1 MKSGVTLE
9 NFDRS
14 VRPQDDLFGFVNGTW
29 VKNTEMP
36 SDRGRFGS
44 FDKLR
49 ESAEAAVHELIEQ
62 AAATSAPEGSP
73 KRQVGDLF
81 ASFMDTERI
90 EQLGAGAL
98 ADDLALID
106 GIASAPDLLRVSGQL
121 TRRGVDGF
129 VDFYSVADAKDSAH
143 NILYVMQAGIGLPD
157 ESYYR
162 EDDHAELRA
171 KYVEHMTRLLGLAGV
186 DGGQAETVMALE
198 TRLAAA
204 HWDRVAC
211 RDAVKTYNKLSRAQL
226 EELSPGVDWDAWLDG
241 VGGEARIL
249 EPANIEQPSYLTG
262 FAEALRD
269 EPISAWKSWLTW
281 RLVSER
287 AQFLH
292 EAMVDERFDFA
303 GRTLSGIPENKE
315 RWKRGVGLV
324 ERLIGDA
331 AGQLY
336 VEQHFPPHAKARMEQ
351 LVANL
356 VEAYRRDF
364 ETLEWM
370 GEETRAKALEKL
382 AAFTPKIGYP
392 KQWKDYSSIAIRA
405 DDLIGNIA
413 AATAW
418 EVDRMLSRVGDPID
432 VDEWF
437 MTPQTVNAY
446 YMPVMNEIVF
456 PAAIL
461 QPPFFD
467 VDAEDA
473 VNYGG
478 IGGVI
483 GHEIGHGFDDQG
495 SRYDGDGNLTD
506 WWTEQDRTAFD
517 ALAQKLIAQFDQL
530 EPRDAP
536 GNKVN
541 GALTIGENIGD
552 LGGLTIGYKAFQI
565 AQEQTPSPEL
575 DGFTGNQRFFIGW
588 AQVWC
593 GKAREAEAKR
603 LLTIDPHSPTDARAN
618 VARNLREFA
627 EAFEVSENDG
637 MYLAETDQVRIF

>member
-1 MKSGVTLE
+1 MKSGLTTD

-14 VRPQDDLFGFVNGTW
+14 VRPQDDLFGHVNGTW
-29 VKNTEMP
+29 VAQTEIP
-36 SDRGRFGS
+36 SDRGRYGT
-44 FDKLR
+44 FDRLR
-49 ESAEAAVHELIEQ
+49 ESAEAAVHALIEE
-62 AAATSAPEGSP
+62 AAESASEPGTP
-73 KRQVGDLF
+73 RRQVGDLF

-90 EQLGAGAL
+90 EKAGASAL
-98 ADDLALID
+98 AEDLAIID
-106 GIASAPDLLRVSGQL
+106 KIGSPSDLVRACGQL
-121 TRRGVDGF
+121 SRRGVDSFIG
-129 VDFYSVADAKDSAH
+129 FYSIADAKDSAH

-162 EDDHAELRA
+162 EEEHAELRA
-171 KYVEHMTRLLGLAGV
+171 QYVAHIGRLLGLAGL
-186 DGGQAETVMALE
+186 DAAQADTIMALE
-198 TRLAAA
+198 TRIAKA
-204 HWDRVAC
+204 HWDRVTS
-211 RDAVKTYNKLSRAQL
+211 RDAVKTYNKVSRAEL
-226 EELSPGVDWDAWLDG
+226 EALTPGLDWDAWLDG

-249 EPANIEQPSYLTG
+249 DPVNVEQPSFLTG
-262 FAEALRD
+262 FAEALTSESLD
-269 EPISAWKSWLTW
+269 AWKSWLTW
-281 RLVSER
+281 RLVSDR
-287 AQFLH
+287 APYLH
-292 EAMVDERFDFA
+292 QAMVEERFDFA
-303 GRTLSGIPENKE
+303 GRTLSGIPENRE
-315 RWKRGVGLV
+315 RWKRGVSLV
-324 ERLIGDA
+324 ESLIGEA

-336 VEQHFPPHAKARMEQ
+336 VERHFPPHAKARMEK

-364 ETLEWM
+364 ETLSWM
-370 GEETRAKALEKL
+370 SETTRAKALEKL
-382 AAFTPKIGYP
+382 AKFTPKIGYP
-392 KQWKDYSSIAIRA
+392 EEWKDYSDIEIRH

-418 EVDRMLSRVGDPID
+418 EVDRMLRRVGDE
-432 VDEWF
+432 VDAKEWF

-495 SRYDGDGNLTD
+495 SRYDGDGNLVD
-506 WWTEQDRTAFD
+506 WWTDEDRERFD
-517 ALAQKLIAQFDQL
+517 ALSQKLIEQFNGL
-530 EPRDAP
+530 EGRDAP
-536 GNKVN
+536 GNKIN

-552 LGGLTIGYKAFQI
+552 LGGLTIGYKAWQI
-565 AQEQTPSPEL
+565 AQETQDSPEL
-575 DGFTGNQRFFIGW
+575 DGFTPEQRFFLGW

-603 LLTIDPHSPTDARAN
+603 LLTIDPHSPADARAN
-618 VARNLREFA
+618 VARNLREFF
-627 EAFEVSENDG
+627 EAFGVADGDG
-637 MYLAETDQVRIF
+637 MYLPEEQQVRIF

>member
-1 MKSGVTLE
+1 MKSGVILE

-14 VRPQDDLFGFVNGTW
+14 VRPQDDLFGFVNGGW
-29 VKNTEMP
+29 VANNEIP
-36 SDRGRFGS
+36 SDRGRYGT

-49 ESAEAAVHELIEQ
+49 EDAEQAVHELIEE
-62 AAATSAPEGSP
+62 AAASNSEPGTPR
-73 KRQVGDLF
+73 RQVGDLF

-90 EQLGAGAL
+90 EKLGAGAIAEEL
-98 ADDLALID
+98 ELID
-106 GIASAPDLLRVSGQL
+106 EVQSTSDLLRVSGQL

-129 VDFYSVADAKDSAH
+129 VGFYSVADAKDSAH
-143 NILYVMQAGIGLPD
+143 YILYVMQAGIGLPD

-162 EDDHAELRA
+162 EEQHSETRD
-171 KYVEHMTRLLGLAGV
+171 KYVAHMRRLLGLAGIHESLA
-186 DGGQAETVMALE
+186 DQVMELE
-198 TRLAAA
+198 TRLAKA
-204 HWDRVAC
+204 HWDRVAS
-211 RDAVKTYNKLSRAQL
+211 RDAVKTYNKLTRAEL
-226 EELSPGVDWDAWLDG
+226 DELSPGVDWDAWLDG
-241 VGGEARIL
+241 VGAEARIL
-249 EPANIEQPSYLTG
+249 DPVNVEQPSYLTG

-269 EPISAWKSWLTW
+269 EPLEKWKAWLTW

-287 AQFLH
+287 APYLH
-292 EAMVDERFDFA
+292 QAMVDERFDFA
-303 GRTLSGIPENKE
+303 GRTLSGIPENRE
-315 RWKRGVGLV
+315 RWKRGVALV
-324 ERLIGDA
+324 EGLIGEA

-336 VEQHFPPHAKARMEQ
+336 VDKHFPPHAKERMEQ
-351 LVANL
+351 LVANI

-364 ETLEWM
+364 ETLPWM

-382 AAFTPKIGYP
+382 AKFTPKIGYP
-392 KQWKDYSSIAIRA
+392 QEWKDYSSIEIRP

-418 EVDRMLSRVGDPID
+418 EVDRMVDRVGDD
-432 VDEWF
+432 VDSGEWF

-506 WWTEQDRTAFD
+506 WWTAGDRERFD
-517 ALAQKLIAQFDQL
+517 ALAGKLIEQFNGV

-536 GNKVN
+536 GNTVN
-541 GALTIGENIGD
+541 GALTVGENIGD

-565 AQEQTPSPEL
+565 AQEAEKSPEL
-575 DGFTGNQRFFIGW
+575 DGFTPEQRFFVGW

-603 LLTIDPHSPTDARAN
+603 LLTIDPHSPIDARAN
-618 VARNLREFA
+618 VARNLTEFD
-627 EAFEVSENDG
+627 EAFGVGEGDG
-637 MYLAETDQVRIF
+637 MALPEDQRVRIF